1 LRVQTVLRGLNHR
14 CNWSLCQWE
23 ADDTVA
29 VATSCLNHEVRSDPH
44 RQSMGLGEVRMTSV
58 TPTYHKTRYPA
69 STGRQTKRHHMVPYT
84 GKTGP
89 SPALRAGSDR
99 RSATIADSSR
109 KSDAATP
116 EGAAVAT
123 KSDTSWRVQQ
133 PGRQVPETD
142 DQSGSGYGAR
152 LDRLL
157 TSRPCVPILTS
168 PAASVHIRL
177 FALSGLRRNRAI
189 GPVLP
194 RPGRDTAAPRP
205 MAGDSG
211 YNAGYER
218 DSATGAVIVVSALTA
233 IFDRHSLRQ
242 FRTELR
248 TPGVAGFAPA
258 AAVSV

>member
-1 LRVQTVLRGLNHR
+1 
-14 CNWSLCQWE
+14 
-23 ADDTVA
+23 
-29 VATSCLNHEVRSDPH
+29 
-44 RQSMGLGEVRMTSV
+44 M
-58 TPTYHKTRYPA
+58 
-69 STGRQTKRHHMVPYT
+69 
-84 GKTGP
+84 
-89 SPALRAGSDR
+89 
-99 RSATIADSSR
+99 
-109 KSDAATP
+109 
-116 EGAAVAT
+116 AT

-242 FRTELR
+242 ESEKRRMARQKTFGYNRRAKAEAAIARWRQAIGDVLR
-248 TPGVAGFAPA
+248 ARIDAARVTGSDVAARVLNRMPA
-258 AAVSV
+258 QGRPSYVRII